1 MFHGTSE
8 KVSNAVILFENV
20 RREGDKE
27 GGSGEDDPEELLA
40 HPDDAPD
47 PGEEGEGLY
56 GQLGP
61 GLQNI
66 KVDIQANHICQ
77 SDCQSQCQWFYTF
90 WKVKSVMH
98 K

>member
-1 MFHGTSE
+1 MFHATSE
-8 KVSNAVILFENV
+8 KVSNAVVLFENV
-20 RREGDKE
+20 RREGDEE

-61 GLQNI
+61 GLQNLPI
-66 KVDIQANHICQ
+66 KVDIQTISVRPSVKANVSGFIP
-77 SDCQSQCQWFYTF
+77 FG
-90 WKVKSVMH
+90 K
-98 K
+98 

>member
-20 RREGDKE
+20 RREGHDE

-56 GQLGP
+56 G
-61 GLQNI
+61 
-66 KVDIQANHICQ
+66 
-77 SDCQSQCQWFYTF
+77 
-90 WKVKSVMH
+90 
-98 K
+98 